1 MNSSHNVP
9 HGLGDLVGMP
19 VRRLEDDELLRG
31 GARFLDDIRV
41 AGERHAVF
49 VRAQCASAVIEKIET
64 DKNDLQTI
72 RLKYLAKSFMETLK
86 DNARIVVK

>member
-64 DKNDLQTI
+64 EQ
-72 RLKYLAKSFMETLK
+72 AVASSG
-86 DNARIVVK
+86 VVS